1 MTNENIHDVV
11 IVGGGPAGLS
21 AALSLGKCLRK
32 VVMIDASQAESD
44 LDPAPGGGPAIDS
57 FSPADFLRVG
67 RAQLAN
73 FAAVTSLRATV
84 EDVERD
90 GCDFTVHCEGGT
102 TITARALLLASDFI
116 ARTPGIPGS
125 EQFYGSSLH
134 QCPYCDGWEHRGRKM
149 GVLGA
154 DETAA
159 DLAVKLL
166 KWSPQVSLF
175 ANGGTLKAACE
186 KRLAK
191 ARIPVVRG
199 TVTTFEGH
207 DQNLEQI
214 RIDDGTFHSCEA
226 LFSPAPRKYHT
237 SLAARLGCDWERI
250 DRAVRWQPDGDIGIE
265 GLFVAGKISKTSEFT
280 VIAAGEGLKAAE
292 AVNCWLLEVDQSNLA
307 VQPAVFSRTLPNR
320 PMTAPRRRA
329 Q

>member
-1 MTNENIHDVV
+1 MTNENMQDVV

-21 AALSLGKCLRK
+21 AALLLGRCLRK
-32 VVMIDASQAESD
+32 MVMIDASEAEIG
-44 LDPAPGGGPAIDS
+44 LDSAPGSDPGSDG

-73 FAAVTSLRATV
+73 FATVAYLRATV
-84 EDVERD
+84 DDVERS
-90 GCDFTVHCEGGT
+90 GCGFAVHCDGGT
-102 TITARALLLASDFI
+102 TITTRALLLASDFI
-116 ARTPGIPGS
+116 TRTPGIPGS

-134 QCPYCDGWEHRGRKM
+134 QCPYCDGWEHRGRKI

-154 DETAA
+154 DETAV

-166 KWSPQVSLF
+166 QWSTRVSLF
-175 ANGGTLKAACE
+175 AKGGVLGPTCE

-199 TVTTFEGH
+199 MVTALEGH
-207 DQNLEQI
+207 DQTLEQI
-214 RIDDGTFHSCEA
+214 RMDDGTSHVCEA
-226 LFSPAPRKYHT
+226 LFFSSPRKYHT

-250 DRAVRWQPDGDIGIE
+250 DGAVRWQPDGDIGVE
-265 GLFVAGKISKTSEFT
+265 GLFVAGNASKTSEFT

-292 AVNCWLLEVDQSNLA
+292 AVNNWLLEADQSNLA

>member
-1 MTNENIHDVV
+1 MTNENMHDVV

-21 AALSLGKCLRK
+21 AALLLGRCLRK
-32 VVMIDASQAESD
+32 VVMIDASQAEID
-44 LDPAPGGGPAIDS
+44 LDSRSGSEPGIDS
-57 FSPADFLRVG
+57 FSPVDFLRVG

-73 FAAVTSLRATV
+73 FATVAYLRATV
-84 EDVERD
+84 EDVERSVC
-90 GCDFTVHCEGGT
+90 GFKVHCEGGT
-102 TITARALLLASDFI
+102 TITTRALLLASDFI

-154 DETAA
+154 DETAV

-166 KWSPQVSLF
+166 QWSTRVSLF
-175 ANGGTLKAACE
+175 ANGGVLGPTCE

-191 ARIPVVRG
+191 ARIPVIRG
-199 TVTTFEGH
+199 TVTAFEGH

-214 RIDDGTFHSCEA
+214 RMDDGSSHACEA
-226 LFSPAPRKYHT
+226 LFFSSPRKYHT

-250 DRAVRWQPDGDIGIE
+250 DGAVRWQPDGDIGIE
-265 GLFVAGKISKTSEFT
+265 GLFVAGKASKTSEFT

-292 AVNCWLLEVDQSNLA
+292 AVNNWLLEADQSYLA
-307 VQPAVFSRTLPNR
+307 VQPAVFSRTRPNR